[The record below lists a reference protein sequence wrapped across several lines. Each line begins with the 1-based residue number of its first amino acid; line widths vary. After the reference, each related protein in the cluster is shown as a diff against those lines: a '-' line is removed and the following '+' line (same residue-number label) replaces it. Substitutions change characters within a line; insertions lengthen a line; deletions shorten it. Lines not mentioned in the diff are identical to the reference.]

1 VSENVF
7 NKLKQDRE
15 KLDPDDMWGA
25 IAGFADQLEEAAS
38 IPLPEN
44 IPYSSNEINNIIFC
58 GMGGSAIGGDLLNAY
73 YRTELIVPLIV
84 NRNYTLPNFVSSDSL
99 VIISSYSGNT
109 EETLSAYMAAQEAGA
124 KVIGI
129 SSNGELSELMSDNK
143 LPWIKIPG
151 GMQPRAALGYSFIPM
166 ARLLNKMDLAGLK
179 VQEDIEETITSVRS
193 MTQQYQSDGSENLA
207 FEIAQ
212 SIVGKVP
219 IIYTDPELAV
229 TGIRWKG
236 QLAENAQML
245 AFTNELPE
253 MNHNEVVG
261 WSQQPEFYKQTA
273 LVWLRD
279 DQAHEQVQRRA
290 EITGEL
296 LAEYPSERFIVFT
309 QGKGWMT
316 RLFSLIHLGDWIS
329 LYTALLEGVDPTPVD
344 RISLLKSR
352 LAAME

>member
-1 VSENVF
+1 MSKNAL
-7 NKLKQDRE
+7 NTLKQDR
-15 KLDPDDMWGA
+15 KTLDPSDMWGA
-25 IAGFADQLEEAAS
+25 IAGFADQIEAAGS
-38 IPLPEN
+38 IPLPKN
-44 IPYSSNEINNIIFC
+44 IPYSSNDINNIVFC
-58 GMGGSAIGGDLLNAY
+58 GMGGSGIGGDLLNAY
-73 YRTELIVPLIV
+73 YRNELIVPLIV
-84 NRNYTLPNFVSSDSL
+84 NRNYTLPNFIASDSL
-99 VIISSYSGNT
+99 VIVSSYSGNT
-109 EETLSAYMAAQEAGA
+109 EETLSAYLAAQEAGA

-129 SSNGELSELMSDNK
+129 ASNGELSELMADNH

-166 ARLLNKMDLAGLK
+166 ARLLSQMDVAGTS
-179 VQEDIEETITSVRS
+179 VQEDIQETVASLRS
-193 MTQQYQSDGSENLA
+193 MTQQYQSDSSENLA

-229 TGIRWKG
+229 AGIRWKG

-273 LVWLRD
+273 LFWLRD
-279 DQAHEQVQRRA
+279 DQAHGQVQRRA
-290 EITGEL
+290 EITGEM
-296 LAEYPSERFIVFT
+296 LAEYPSERYTVYS
-309 QGKGWMT
+309 KGESWMT
-316 RLFSLIHLGDWIS
+316 RLFSLIHLGDWVS
-329 LYTALLEGVDPTPVD
+329 LYAALLQGVDPTPVE
-344 RISLLKSR
+344 RITLLKSR